1 MDTLERLFLAVM
13 GAVIF
18 ALLMAL
24 LVVITYL
31 FVRSNDAYNA
41 CVADGNPK
49 YVCNNY
55 KHSDH
60 NVKVRDS
67 RK

>member
-1 MDTLERLFLAVM
+1 MDTLERLFLAVK
-13 GAVIF
+13 GAVIL
-18 ALLMAL
+18 ALMVAL